1 MDGGDAPVA
10 VLTAALPPGI
20 AVTAEDR
27 APLDTV
33 TGYRDVLY
41 GAGAVVLLLGL
52 ASLLISGIDRAME
65 RRRHLAALTLLG
77 VPQRVVRGSQ
87 LSAGGGTPGC
97 RVAARRRRGSPR
109 RHGVS
114 DLDRVTRRHAIG
126 GGDHADPGL
135 RRARRV
141 VRVGAGGR

>member
-77 VPQRVVRGSQ
+77 VPRRVVRGSQ
-87 LSAGGGTPGC
+87 LLQAAAPLVVGLPLAGGAGLLAGTVYLTLTGSRDATPSAAVTMLILGC
-97 RVAARRRRGSPR
+97 VERG
-109 RHGVS
+109 
-114 DLDRVTRRHAIG
+114 A
-126 GGDHADPGL
+126 
-135 RRARRV
+135 
-141 VRVGAGGR
+141 